1 MEDYIL
7 REIDRIGEMLM
18 KIARKM
24 GLFLD
29 DVPDYPLTEVKE
41 EFEKEGCPVSLD
53 VLLEQ
58 KYPVKYLVEDIKLS
72 DQSLELLIELFFHSS
87 LEESRKQA
95 LLADALTYFDG
106 KGYYSFK
113 LHALEGEKS

>member
-29 DVPDYPLTEVKE
+29 EVPDYPISEVKE
-41 EFEKEGCPVSLD
+41 SFEEAGFPVRLDELLSQEFPV
-53 VLLEQ
+53 
-58 KYPVKYLVEDIKLS
+58 PFLVEEKGLS
-72 DQSLELLIELFFHSS
+72 DQALELFVELLFRSDMD
-87 LEESRKQA
+87 ESKKKA
-95 LLADALTYFDG
+95 LLQDALTYLDA

-113 LHALEGEKS
+113 LHSLA

>member
-29 DVPDYPLTEVKE
+29 DVPKYSISDAQA
-41 EFEKEGCPVSLD
+41 EFERADCTIDLDSLLNQEFPVQFLVQEKGLSVQALELIVDIIFHSDAEESKKVSL
-53 VLLEQ
+53 LN
-58 KYPVKYLVEDIKLS
+58 
-72 DQSLELLIELFFHSS
+72 
-87 LEESRKQA
+87 
-95 LLADALTYFDG
+95 DALSYLDG

-113 LHALEGEKS
+113 LHSLS

>member
-1 MEDYIL
+1 MQDFIL

-29 DVPDYPLTEVKE
+29 DVPDYSISDVKE
-41 EFEKEGCPVSLD
+41 EFDKADCPIDLD
-53 VLLEQ
+53 DLLHQE
-58 KYPVKYLVEDIKLS
+58 YPVHYLVEEKGLS
-72 DQSLELLIELFFHSS
+72 DQALELIADIVFHSD
-87 LEESRKQA
+87 LDESRKIS
-95 LLADALTYFDG
+95 LLNDALSYLDG

-113 LHALEGEKS
+113 LHSLS

>member
-29 DVPDYPLTEVKE
+29 DIPRYSISDAKA
-41 EFEKEGCPVSLD
+41 EFERADCPIDLDSL
-53 VLLEQ
+53 LNHEF
-58 KYPVKYLVEDIKLS
+58 PVHFLVQDKGLS
-72 DQSLELLIELFFHSS
+72 DQALELIVDIIFHSDT
-87 LEESRKQA
+87 EESKKVS
-95 LLADALTYFDG
+95 LLNDALSYLDG
-106 KGYYSFK
+106 KGYYSYK
-113 LHALEGEKS
+113 LHTLS

>member
-7 REIDRIGEMLM
+7 REIDRIGEMLL

-29 DVPDYPLTEVKE
+29 DVPDYSISDVKV
-41 EFEKEGCPVSLD
+41 EFEKADCPIELDSL
-53 VLLEQ
+53 LKQE
-58 KYPVKYLVEDIKLS
+58 YPVQFLVTEKGLS
-72 DQSLELLIELFFHSS
+72 DQALEVIVDLIFHSDA
-87 LEESRKQA
+87 EESKKSS
-95 LLADALTYFDG
+95 LLNDAISYLDS

-113 LHALEGEKS
+113 LHSLR